1 MRAARFHP
9 PPVAR
14 CALAERYP
22 RSSLAAK
29 PADGKTDDPKVKE
42 KLAYIYTYGIS
53 MFKRGYI
60 SQDALKDAVLNNVA
74 SRVGMDGPAFDQ
86 WLEIPAVQ

>member
-1 MRAARFHP
+1 M
-9 PPVAR
+9 
-14 CALAERYP
+14 
-22 RSSLAAK
+22 
-29 PADGKTDDPKVKE
+29 KE